1 MDKNIIDIYRTLL
14 NRPPS
19 KKEMMDNLHMGLNI
33 IKSRIKNSN
42 EFKNF
47 NKRNL
52 YTVKNVLMELVDL
65 NDIDINLSSF
75 LLLYIS
81 FKYNIDNFKN
91 HINKKINNIESKYKF
106 TYFYYLGIEETP
118 SKEEL
123 LNLLL
128 NYNSLERYICTSNKF
143 LEKSN
148 DKINELNRI
157 DELNKL
163 Q

>member
-19 KKEMMDNLHMGLNI
+19 KKEIMDNLHMSVNI
-33 IKSRIKNSN
+33 IKSRIKQSN

-47 NKRNL
+47 NKSNL
-52 YTVKNVLMELVDL
+52 YTVKNILLELIDL
-65 NDIDINLSSF
+65 NDTDVNLTSF
-75 LLLYIS
+75 LLLYIG
-81 FKYNIDNFKN
+81 FKYNIDNFKK
-91 HINKKINNIESKYKF
+91 HINKKIDYIESKYKF
-106 TYFYYLGIEETP
+106 TYFYYLGIEERP
-118 SKEEL
+118 SNEEL
-123 LNLLL
+123 LDLLV
-128 NYNSLERYICTSNKF
+128 NFNSLERCICISDKF

-148 DKINELNRI
+148 DKINELNRM

>member
-1 MDKNIIDIYRTLL
+1 MERNIIDIYRTLL

-19 KKEMMDNLHMGLNI
+19 KKEMLENLQMPPNI
-33 IKSRIKNSN
+33 IKNIIKQSN

-47 NKRNL
+47 NKSNL
-52 YTVKNVLMELVDL
+52 YIVKNILLEL
-65 NDIDINLSSF
+65 IDIKDTNVNLTSF

-81 FKYNIDNFKN
+81 FKYNKDKFKN
-91 HINKKINNIESKYKF
+91 HISKKIDYIESKYKF
-106 TYFYYLGIEETP
+106 IYFYYLGIEEAP

-123 LNLLL
+123 INLLV
-128 NYNSLERYICTSNKF
+128 NFNSIERCICTSNKF

-148 DKINELNRI
+148 DKINELNRM

>member
-19 KKEMMDNLHMGLNI
+19 KEELMDNLHLGTNI
-33 IKSRIKNSN
+33 VKNRIKGSN

-47 NKRNL
+47 NKSNL
-52 YTVKNVLMELVDL
+52 YKVKNILLEL
-65 NDIDINLSSF
+65 IDIKDTNVNLTSF

-81 FKYNIDNFKN
+81 FKYNIDKFKN
-91 HINKKINNIESKYKF
+91 HISKKIDYIESKYKF
-106 TYFYYLGIEETP
+106 IYFYYLGIEEMP
-118 SKEEL
+118 CKEEL
-123 LNLLL
+123 LDLLV
-128 NYNSLERYICTSNKF
+128 NFNGLERCICTSNKF

-157 DELNKL
+157 DELN
-163 Q
+163 